1 MALFKRLFLYS
12 IPLFVILTGFLLAHF
27 NISALSLTAWNHDDK
42 MSNADESRAVSS
54 IPCIFLLVSQLLLII
69 RFIQVAYFVNWAI
82 YARKHRPQDLP
93 ADKLTHVLY
102 AFANVRP
109 ESGEV

>member
-1 MALFKRLFLYS
+1 MVARL
-12 IPLFVILTGFLLAHF
+12 
-27 NISALSLTAWNHDDK
+27 
-42 MSNADESRAVSS
+42 R
-54 IPCIFLLVSQLLLII
+54 QLLLYISPI
-69 RFIQVAYFVNWAI
+69 VTLFAGLLISRWNFSASPLTASTSLDKMGGDDYRSVVYFVNWAI
-82 YARKHRPQDLP
+82 YGRKHRPQDLP

>member
-1 MALFKRLFLYS
+1 LCNIIVSVTRVVLFTSLVALFVALLITQLQPTYPA
-12 IPLFVILTGFLLAHF
+12 IPLKANENMGGEGAYR
-27 NISALSLTAWNHDDK
+27 S
-42 MSNADESRAVSS
+42 
-54 IPCIFLLVSQLLLII
+54 
-69 RFIQVAYFVNWAI
+69 VAYFVNWAI
-82 YARKHRPQDLP
+82 YGRKYRPQDLP